1 MMRAFQIRSNP
12 ATALLAW
19 LLLAVSPGAGA
30 VPPPPEQ
37 YLADCETPTYASDVV
52 VCGTVELMELDRQVR
67 RLYEPLRELLEPGQ
81 ADALID
87 SVGLVEPQEAWFRRR
102 SLCAFS
108 ARHADC
114 LHAAYEERLAVL
126 GAIDTHRRQ
135 PSGEVLHAVCRD
147 APWGLA
153 PTAIGATQRG
163 EIILSGE
170 AGRIRAVAV
179 GQAPRDDWTPYLRH
193 EADGSQLRLF
203 PLEGPVITCQ
213 LRQPN

>member
-1 MMRAFQIRSNP
+1 MSAFYRRAVPS
-12 ATALLAW
+12 TALSAS
-19 LLLAVSPGAGA
+19 LLLGACPEA
-30 VPPPPEQ
+30 AAIPPPPDRF
-37 YLADCETPTYASDVV
+37 LANCESPTYASDVV
-52 VCGTVELMELDRQVR
+52 VCDHDELAAMDQRVAE
-67 RLYEPLRELLEPGQ
+67 LYEPLREVFEPDGTGSLLDE
-81 ADALID
+81 AALFE
-87 SVGLVEPQEAWFRRR
+87 SQEAWFRRR

-108 ARHADC
+108 VRHADC
-114 LHAAYEERLAVL
+114 LRAAYEERLAVL
-126 GAIDTHRRQ
+126 GAIDMHRRQ

-153 PTAIGATQRG
+153 PTLIGATQRG
-163 EIILSGE
+163 EIILGGE

-203 PLEGPVITCQ
+203 PLEGLVITCQ